1 MPFFLR
7 EGDITAYETDAI
19 VNAAAPD
26 LLGGGGVDGCI
37 HRAAGPGLLEECRG
51 LGGCATGDAKTTGA
65 YRLPARYVIHTV
77 GPVWQGGGA
86 GERAL
91 LLSCYRR
98 CLEEAEARGCER
110 VSFPLISSGAY
121 GYPKDAA
128 FAAAKEAILA
138 FLTRSEMTVTLFFY
152 RKNDFFPESA
162 EPLPFPASDPP
173 AREETVSRRPSLF
186 REAAAKRKAPA
197 ALFLRKNAPADAEA
211 EEACLCAAAA
221 DVPLETAVKELDESF
236 SEMLLRKIDEKGM
249 TDAACYK
256 KANVDRKLFSKIRS
270 NKEYRTSKQTALAFA
285 VALELSLPETR
296 ELLEKA
302 GFALS
307 RSSRFDVIVTYFL
320 ERGVYDIYRINE
332 ALFSFDQ
339 ALLGA

>member
-19 VNAAAPD
+19 VNAAAPG

-110 VSFPLISSGAY
+110 ISFPLISSGTY
-121 GYPKDAA
+121 GYPKEAA
-128 FAAAKEAILA
+128 FDAAKEAILS
-138 FLTRSEMTVTLFFY
+138 FLSHSEMTVTLFFY
-152 RKNDFFPESA
+152 RKDDFCPPDGERFSLPENA
-162 EPLPFPASDPP
+162 LP
-173 AREETVSRRPSLF
+173 AREEAVLPRPALF
-186 REAAAKRKAPA
+186 RDSAKARKTAPGVLRKRTAPA
-197 ALFLRKNAPADAEA
+197 ADAEA
-211 EEACLCAAAA
+211 FSLCSSVG
-221 DVPLETAVKELDESF
+221 DVPLETAVNELDESF

-270 NKEYRTSKQTALAFA
+270 NKHYRTSKQTALAFA

-339 ALLGA
+339 TLLGA

>member
-1 MPFFLR
+1 MPFLLR
-7 EGDITAYETDAI
+7 EGDITKYEADAI
-19 VNAAAPD
+19 VNAAAPS

-37 HRAAGPGLLEECRG
+37 HRAAGPGLLAECRT
-51 LGGCATGDAKTTGA
+51 LGGCATGDAKATGA
-65 YRLPARYVIHTV
+65 YRLPARFVIHTV

-86 GERAL
+86 GEREL

-98 CLEEAEARGCER
+98 SLEEAEKRGCGS

-121 GYPKDAA
+121 GYPKKEA
-128 FAAAKEAILA
+128 FAAAKEAILD
-138 FLTRSEMTVTLFFY
+138 FLSHSEMTVTLFFY
-152 RKNDFFPESA
+152 RREDFVPET
-162 EPLPFPASDPP
+162 EEEGLLFPAETKKTELFRKLVRPQKNKAFPDPAP
-173 AREETVSRRPSLF
+173 SLRLGGACREEAPL
-186 REAAAKRKAPA
+186 AAALCCDA
-197 ALFLRKNAPADAEA
+197 ARDPD
-211 EEACLCAAAA
+211 
-221 DVPLETAVKELDESF
+221 LEHALGTLDESF

-270 NKEYRTSKQTALAFA
+270 NKNYRTSKQTALAFA
-285 VALELSLPETR
+285 VALELPLPEVR
-296 ELLEKA
+296 ELLGKA

-320 ERGVYDIYRINE
+320 ERGVYDIHRINE

-339 ALLGA
+339 TLLGA